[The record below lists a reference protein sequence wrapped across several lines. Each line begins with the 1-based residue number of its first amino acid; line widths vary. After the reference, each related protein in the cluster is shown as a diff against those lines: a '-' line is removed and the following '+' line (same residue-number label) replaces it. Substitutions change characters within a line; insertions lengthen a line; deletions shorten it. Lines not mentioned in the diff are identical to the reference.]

1 MAGQSRG
8 RKKSQ
13 QKKSTKRNSAPVEEQ
28 HVEELSTEN
37 DSDDL
42 SAHRIESDNQGTDNQ
57 SASSQECQPLP
68 PDELCFKN
76 TEFTQTCKIQSKCYV
91 TETVKFLKKARF
103 KPELEWFEN
112 HPQFCHFFHMP
123 DEPNLK
129 LQDMWMLL
137 LRTVPLH
144 ESEDTSWFAVNGVPI
159 RYSMREHAL
168 ISGLDCHDYPAKYKK
183 IGSFAFVDRHF
194 KSHKEI
200 TMLYV
205 REKLL
210 SMSACGDRLKMAV
223 LYFLGTIIR
232 ARGRY
237 NAPFDPFVLRIV
249 NDVEVCKTF
258 PWGRLTF
265 EDALRSITHVM
276 KHLKGKPK
284 NNVNFPGFIIPLEI
298 LAFECIPALKAR
310 FREGVEGCMSKC
322 PRMCKKRFQSN
333 SMKGYPLEDLY
344 DTLGEIKV
352 IESVLVPTVDE
363 EPLMARLM
371 DGEPDYENEEDV
383 SNLWS
388 TWLTVKEKPIFWQEL
403 YELDVAA
410 REFPQK
416 KDKRKVH
423 EEASSSNTSLD
434 DVLKGFE
441 ERLMTSLSEVNGKVE
456 KMNKRLGKIERCQVV
471 LKKRC
476 KRMKAMEKK
485 LEKIEDCQ
493 YYLKKKAKKVE
504 KEMKEMKEKEED
516 KENNDG
522 FDYQGMDYDWGGQRN
537 DNNGADAT
545 TKEPEDADMVEN
557 TEVVEEKESEE
568 DAQKDDRGSEEET
581 EPEPEAEAEA
591 EAEEDKEKEDE
602 EESEEEAQKEP
613 DEVQDEV
620 EMNESNEIE
629 EEVETEAR
637 VEVET
642 EKTAT
647 PPRGRTKAAAARRQ
661 ILTTPEKLF
670 GKAEKMVEEEVKEP
684 EEEGEKMV
692 EEEVE
697 EPEEEGEKMV
707 EEEVVEPEE
716 EAGKMVEEEVEEPEE
731 QAGKMVVY
739 EGSTC
744 ETKEADKGAAK
755 PSGTGVKHRPKQ
767 MALRKH
773 ATKQAPKPR
782 GRPRKDTEPKKFTT
796 PEQTKRI
803 RSRSQWVSTPFTE
816 ANTDEIEGRKKKP
829 RTKA

>member
-1 MAGQSRG
+1 
-8 RKKSQ
+8 
-13 QKKSTKRNSAPVEEQ
+13 
-28 HVEELSTEN
+28 
-37 DSDDL
+37 
-42 SAHRIESDNQGTDNQ
+42 
-57 SASSQECQPLP
+57 
-68 PDELCFKN
+68 
-76 TEFTQTCKIQSKCYV
+76 
-91 TETVKFLKKARF
+91 
-103 KPELEWFEN
+103 
-112 HPQFCHFFHMP
+112 
-123 DEPNLK
+123 
-129 LQDMWMLL
+129 
-137 LRTVPLH
+137 
-144 ESEDTSWFAVNGVPI
+144 
-159 RYSMREHAL
+159 
-168 ISGLDCHDYPAKYKK
+168 
-183 IGSFAFVDRHF
+183 
-194 KSHKEI
+194 
-200 TMLYV
+200 
-205 REKLL
+205 
-210 SMSACGDRLKMAV
+210 
-223 LYFLGTIIR
+223 
-232 ARGRY
+232 
-237 NAPFDPFVLRIV
+237 
-249 NDVEVCKTF
+249 
-258 PWGRLTF
+258 
-265 EDALRSITHVM
+265 
-276 KHLKGKPK
+276 
-284 NNVNFPGFIIPLEI
+284 
-298 LAFECIPALKAR
+298 
-310 FREGVEGCMSKC
+310 
-322 PRMCKKRFQSN
+322 
-333 SMKGYPLEDLY
+333 
-344 DTLGEIKV
+344 
-352 IESVLVPTVDE
+352 
-363 EPLMARLM
+363 MARLM
-371 DGEPDYENEEDV
+371 DGEPDYENEEGV

-410 REFPQK
+410 REFSQK

-423 EEASSSNTSLD
+423 EEASSSNTSLE

-456 KMNKRLGKIERCQVV
+456 KMNKRLGKIERCQIV

-485 LEKIEDCQ
+485 LEKIEDYQ

-568 DAQKDDRGSEEET
+568 DARKDDRGSRKRQNSS
-581 EPEPEAEAEA
+581 EA
-591 EAEEDKEKEDE
+591 EAEEGKEKEDE

-620 EMNESNEIE
+620 EMNEANEIE

-642 EKTAT
+642 EKTPT

-661 ILTTPEKLF
+661 ILTTPDKLF

-707 EEEVVEPEE
+707 EEEVVVEPEE

-731 QAGKMVVY
+731 EKQEWYMVVY

-755 PSGTGVKHRPKQ
+755 PSGTGVKLRPKQ

-782 GRPRKDTEPKKFTT
+782 GRPRKDIEPKKFTT

>member
-1 MAGQSRG
+1 
-8 RKKSQ
+8 
-13 QKKSTKRNSAPVEEQ
+13 
-28 HVEELSTEN
+28 
-37 DSDDL
+37 
-42 SAHRIESDNQGTDNQ
+42 
-57 SASSQECQPLP
+57 
-68 PDELCFKN
+68 
-76 TEFTQTCKIQSKCYV
+76 
-91 TETVKFLKKARF
+91 
-103 KPELEWFEN
+103 
-112 HPQFCHFFHMP
+112 
-123 DEPNLK
+123 
-129 LQDMWMLL
+129 
-137 LRTVPLH
+137 
-144 ESEDTSWFAVNGVPI
+144 
-159 RYSMREHAL
+159 
-168 ISGLDCHDYPAKYKK
+168 
-183 IGSFAFVDRHF
+183 
-194 KSHKEI
+194 
-200 TMLYV
+200 
-205 REKLL
+205 
-210 SMSACGDRLKMAV
+210 
-223 LYFLGTIIR
+223 
-232 ARGRY
+232 
-237 NAPFDPFVLRIV
+237 
-249 NDVEVCKTF
+249 
-258 PWGRLTF
+258 
-265 EDALRSITHVM
+265 
-276 KHLKGKPK
+276 
-284 NNVNFPGFIIPLEI
+284 
-298 LAFECIPALKAR
+298 
-310 FREGVEGCMSKC
+310 
-322 PRMCKKRFQSN
+322 
-333 SMKGYPLEDLY
+333 
-344 DTLGEIKV
+344 
-352 IESVLVPTVDE
+352 
-363 EPLMARLM
+363 MARLM
-371 DGEPDYENEEDV
+371 DGEPDYENEEGV

-423 EEASSSNTSLD
+423 EEASSSNTSLE

-493 YYLKKKAKKVE
+493 YYLKKKAKKAE

-522 FDYQGMDYDWGGQRN
+522 FDYHQGMDYDWGGQRN

-591 EAEEDKEKEDE
+591 EEDKEKKDE
-602 EESEEEAQKEP
+602 EKSEEEAPKEP

-620 EMNESNEIE
+620 EMNEANEIE

-642 EKTAT
+642 EKTPT

-707 EEEVVEPEE
+707 EEEVVESEE

-731 QAGKMVVY
+731 EAGKMVVY

-816 ANTDEIEGRKKKP
+816 ANTDEIEGHKKKP

>member
-1 MAGQSRG
+1 MAGRGRG

-42 SAHRIESDNQGTDNQ
+42 SAHGIESDNHGTDNQ
-57 SASSQECQPLP
+57 SASSQ
-68 PDELCFKN
+68 
-76 TEFTQTCKIQSKCYV
+76 
-91 TETVKFLKKARF
+91 
-103 KPELEWFEN
+103 
-112 HPQFCHFFHMP
+112 
-123 DEPNLK
+123 
-129 LQDMWMLL
+129 
-137 LRTVPLH
+137 
-144 ESEDTSWFAVNGVPI
+144 
-159 RYSMREHAL
+159 
-168 ISGLDCHDYPAKYKK
+168 
-183 IGSFAFVDRHF
+183 
-194 KSHKEI
+194 
-200 TMLYV
+200 
-205 REKLL
+205 
-210 SMSACGDRLKMAV
+210 
-223 LYFLGTIIR
+223 
-232 ARGRY
+232 
-237 NAPFDPFVLRIV
+237 
-249 NDVEVCKTF
+249 
-258 PWGRLTF
+258 
-265 EDALRSITHVM
+265 
-276 KHLKGKPK
+276 
-284 NNVNFPGFIIPLEI
+284 
-298 LAFECIPALKAR
+298 
-310 FREGVEGCMSKC
+310 
-322 PRMCKKRFQSN
+322 
-333 SMKGYPLEDLY
+333 
-344 DTLGEIKV
+344 V

-371 DGEPDYENEEDV
+371 DGEPDYENEEGV

-388 TWLTVKEKPIFWQEL
+388 TWLTIKEKPIFWQEL

-410 REFPQK
+410 KEFPQK

-423 EEASSSNTSLD
+423 EEASSSNTSLE

-485 LEKIEDCQ
+485 LEKIEDFQ

-504 KEMKEMKEKEED
+504 KEMKELKEKEED

-522 FDYQGMDYDWGGQRN
+522 FDYQGMDYDWGGQQN
-537 DNNGADAT
+537 DSNGADAT

-568 DAQKDDRGSEEET
+568 DTQKDDRGSEEET

-591 EAEEDKEKEDE
+591 EEDKEKEDE
-602 EESEEEAQKEP
+602 KESEEEAQKEP

-620 EMNESNEIE
+620 EMNEANEIE

-637 VEVET
+637 VE
-642 EKTAT
+642 
-647 PPRGRTKAAAARRQ
+647 AAAARRQ

-684 EEEGEKMV
+684 EEEGEKM
-692 EEEVE
+692 
-697 EPEEEGEKMV
+697 
-707 EEEVVEPEE
+707 
-716 EAGKMVEEEVEEPEE
+716 
-731 QAGKMVVY
+731 AGKMVVY

-755 PSGTGVKHRPKQ
+755 PSGTWVKHRPKQ

>member
-1 MAGQSRG
+1 MAGRGRG

-42 SAHRIESDNQGTDNQ
+42 SAHGIESDNQGTDNQ
-57 SASSQECQPLP
+57 SASSQ
-68 PDELCFKN
+68 
-76 TEFTQTCKIQSKCYV
+76 
-91 TETVKFLKKARF
+91 
-103 KPELEWFEN
+103 
-112 HPQFCHFFHMP
+112 
-123 DEPNLK
+123 
-129 LQDMWMLL
+129 
-137 LRTVPLH
+137 
-144 ESEDTSWFAVNGVPI
+144 
-159 RYSMREHAL
+159 
-168 ISGLDCHDYPAKYKK
+168 
-183 IGSFAFVDRHF
+183 
-194 KSHKEI
+194 
-200 TMLYV
+200 
-205 REKLL
+205 
-210 SMSACGDRLKMAV
+210 
-223 LYFLGTIIR
+223 
-232 ARGRY
+232 
-237 NAPFDPFVLRIV
+237 
-249 NDVEVCKTF
+249 
-258 PWGRLTF
+258 
-265 EDALRSITHVM
+265 
-276 KHLKGKPK
+276 
-284 NNVNFPGFIIPLEI
+284 
-298 LAFECIPALKAR
+298 
-310 FREGVEGCMSKC
+310 
-322 PRMCKKRFQSN
+322 
-333 SMKGYPLEDLY
+333 
-344 DTLGEIKV
+344 V

-371 DGEPDYENEEDV
+371 DGEPDYENEEGV

-423 EEASSSNTSLD
+423 EEASSSNTSLE

-522 FDYQGMDYDWGGQRN
+522 FDYQGMDYVWDGQRN
-537 DNNGADAT
+537 DSNGADAT

-557 TEVVEEKESEE
+557 TEVVEES
-568 DAQKDDRGSEEET
+568 
-581 EPEPEAEAEA
+581 
-591 EAEEDKEKEDE
+591 E
-602 EESEEEAQKEP
+602 EESEEEAQKES
-613 DEVQDEV
+613 DEV
-620 EMNESNEIE
+620 EMNEANEIE

-642 EKTAT
+642 EARVEVETEARVEAETEARVEAETEKTPT

-707 EEEVVEPEE
+707 EEEVLEPEE
-716 EAGKMVEEEVEEPEE
+716 ETGKMMEEEVEESEE
-731 QAGKMVVY
+731 EAWYMVVY

-755 PSGTGVKHRPKQ
+755 PSGSGVKHRPKQ

>member
-1 MAGQSRG
+1 RGRG

-42 SAHRIESDNQGTDNQ
+42 SAHGIESDNQGTDNQ
-57 SASSQECQPLP
+57 SASSQ
-68 PDELCFKN
+68 
-76 TEFTQTCKIQSKCYV
+76 
-91 TETVKFLKKARF
+91 
-103 KPELEWFEN
+103 
-112 HPQFCHFFHMP
+112 
-123 DEPNLK
+123 
-129 LQDMWMLL
+129 
-137 LRTVPLH
+137 
-144 ESEDTSWFAVNGVPI
+144 
-159 RYSMREHAL
+159 
-168 ISGLDCHDYPAKYKK
+168 
-183 IGSFAFVDRHF
+183 
-194 KSHKEI
+194 
-200 TMLYV
+200 
-205 REKLL
+205 
-210 SMSACGDRLKMAV
+210 
-223 LYFLGTIIR
+223 
-232 ARGRY
+232 
-237 NAPFDPFVLRIV
+237 
-249 NDVEVCKTF
+249 
-258 PWGRLTF
+258 
-265 EDALRSITHVM
+265 
-276 KHLKGKPK
+276 
-284 NNVNFPGFIIPLEI
+284 
-298 LAFECIPALKAR
+298 
-310 FREGVEGCMSKC
+310 
-322 PRMCKKRFQSN
+322 
-333 SMKGYPLEDLY
+333 
-344 DTLGEIKV
+344 V

-371 DGEPDYENEEDV
+371 DGEPDYENEEGV

-423 EEASSSNTSLD
+423 EEASSSNTSLE

-504 KEMKEMKEKEED
+504 KEMKEMKEKEEIRRT
-516 KENNDG
+516 
-522 FDYQGMDYDWGGQRN
+522 MTRN
-537 DNNGADAT
+537 DSNGADAT

-557 TEVVEEKESEE
+557 TEVVEES
-568 DAQKDDRGSEEET
+568 
-581 EPEPEAEAEA
+581 
-591 EAEEDKEKEDE
+591 E
-602 EESEEEAQKEP
+602 EESEEEAQKES
-613 DEVQDEV
+613 DEV
-620 EMNESNEIE
+620 EMNEANEMKK
-629 EEVETEAR
+629 R
-637 VEVET
+637 L
-642 EKTAT
+642 KQRLGLKLKQRLGLKLKQRLGLKLKQRLGLKLK
-647 PPRGRTKAAAARRQ
+647 PRKLLHHHVAAAARRQ

-697 EPEEEGEKMV
+697 EPEEEETEKYT
-707 EEEVVEPEE
+707 EEEKQEWY
-716 EAGKMVEEEVEEPEE
+716 
-731 QAGKMVVY
+731 MVVY

-755 PSGTGVKHRPKQ
+755 PSGSGVKHRPKQ

>member
-1 MAGQSRG
+1 MG
-8 RKKSQ
+8 
-13 QKKSTKRNSAPVEEQ
+13 
-28 HVEELSTEN
+28 
-37 DSDDL
+37 
-42 SAHRIESDNQGTDNQ
+42 
-57 SASSQECQPLP
+57 
-68 PDELCFKN
+68 
-76 TEFTQTCKIQSKCYV
+76 
-91 TETVKFLKKARF
+91 
-103 KPELEWFEN
+103 
-112 HPQFCHFFHMP
+112 
-123 DEPNLK
+123 
-129 LQDMWMLL
+129 
-137 LRTVPLH
+137 
-144 ESEDTSWFAVNGVPI
+144 
-159 RYSMREHAL
+159 
-168 ISGLDCHDYPAKYKK
+168 
-183 IGSFAFVDRHF
+183 
-194 KSHKEI
+194 
-200 TMLYV
+200 
-205 REKLL
+205 
-210 SMSACGDRLKMAV
+210 
-223 LYFLGTIIR
+223 
-232 ARGRY
+232 
-237 NAPFDPFVLRIV
+237 
-249 NDVEVCKTF
+249 
-258 PWGRLTF
+258 
-265 EDALRSITHVM
+265 
-276 KHLKGKPK
+276 
-284 NNVNFPGFIIPLEI
+284 
-298 LAFECIPALKAR
+298 
-310 FREGVEGCMSKC
+310 
-322 PRMCKKRFQSN
+322 
-333 SMKGYPLEDLY
+333 
-344 DTLGEIKV
+344 
-352 IESVLVPTVDE
+352 
-363 EPLMARLM
+363 
-371 DGEPDYENEEDV
+371 
-383 SNLWS
+383 
-388 TWLTVKEKPIFWQEL
+388 
-403 YELDVAA
+403 
-410 REFPQK
+410 
-416 KDKRKVH
+416 
-423 EEASSSNTSLD
+423 
-434 DVLKGFE
+434 
-441 ERLMTSLSEVNGKVE
+441 
-456 KMNKRLGKIERCQVV
+456 
-471 LKKRC
+471 
-476 KRMKAMEKK
+476 RMKAMEKK

-537 DNNGADAT
+537 DSNGADAT
-545 TKEPEDADMVEN
+545 TKEPVDEDMVEN

-591 EAEEDKEKEDE
+591 EEDKEIEDE

-620 EMNESNEIE
+620 EMNEANEIE

-670 GKAEKMVEEEVKEP
+670 GKAEKMVEEEMKEP

-707 EEEVVEPEE
+707 EEEV
-716 EAGKMVEEEVEEPEE
+716 AGKMVEEEVEEPEE
-731 QAGKMVVY
+731 EAGKMVVY

-803 RSRSQWVSTPFTE
+803 RSRSQWDSTPFTE

>member
-1 MAGQSRG
+1 MAGQGRG

-42 SAHRIESDNQGTDNQ
+42 SAHGIESDNQETDNQ
-57 SASSQECQPLP
+57 SASSQ
-68 PDELCFKN
+68 
-76 TEFTQTCKIQSKCYV
+76 
-91 TETVKFLKKARF
+91 
-103 KPELEWFEN
+103 
-112 HPQFCHFFHMP
+112 
-123 DEPNLK
+123 
-129 LQDMWMLL
+129 
-137 LRTVPLH
+137 
-144 ESEDTSWFAVNGVPI
+144 
-159 RYSMREHAL
+159 
-168 ISGLDCHDYPAKYKK
+168 
-183 IGSFAFVDRHF
+183 
-194 KSHKEI
+194 
-200 TMLYV
+200 
-205 REKLL
+205 
-210 SMSACGDRLKMAV
+210 
-223 LYFLGTIIR
+223 
-232 ARGRY
+232 
-237 NAPFDPFVLRIV
+237 
-249 NDVEVCKTF
+249 
-258 PWGRLTF
+258 
-265 EDALRSITHVM
+265 
-276 KHLKGKPK
+276 
-284 NNVNFPGFIIPLEI
+284 
-298 LAFECIPALKAR
+298 
-310 FREGVEGCMSKC
+310 
-322 PRMCKKRFQSN
+322 
-333 SMKGYPLEDLY
+333 
-344 DTLGEIKV
+344 V

-371 DGEPDYENEEDV
+371 DGEPDYENEEGV

-423 EEASSSNTSLD
+423 EEASSSNTSLE

-476 KRMKAMEKK
+476 KRMKAMEKR

-504 KEMKEMKEKEED
+504 KEMKEMKEKEEY

-537 DNNGADAT
+537 DSNGADAT
-545 TKEPEDADMVEN
+545 SKEPEDADMVEN

-568 DAQKDDRGSEEET
+568 DAQKDDRGFEEET

-591 EAEEDKEKEDE
+591 EEDKEREDE

-620 EMNESNEIE
+620 EMNEANEIE

-637 VEVET
+637 VE
-642 EKTAT
+642 
-647 PPRGRTKAAAARRQ
+647 AAAARRQ

-684 EEEGEKMV
+684 EEEAEKM
-692 EEEVE
+692 
-697 EPEEEGEKMV
+697 
-707 EEEVVEPEE
+707 
-716 EAGKMVEEEVEEPEE
+716 
-731 QAGKMVVY
+731 AGKMVVY

-773 ATKQAPKPR
+773 TTKQAPKPR

>member
-1 MAGQSRG
+1 MAGQGRG

-28 HVEELSTEN
+28 H
-37 DSDDL
+37 
-42 SAHRIESDNQGTDNQ
+42 
-57 SASSQECQPLP
+57 
-68 PDELCFKN
+68 
-76 TEFTQTCKIQSKCYV
+76 
-91 TETVKFLKKARF
+91 
-103 KPELEWFEN
+103 
-112 HPQFCHFFHMP
+112 
-123 DEPNLK
+123 
-129 LQDMWMLL
+129 
-137 LRTVPLH
+137 
-144 ESEDTSWFAVNGVPI
+144 
-159 RYSMREHAL
+159 
-168 ISGLDCHDYPAKYKK
+168 
-183 IGSFAFVDRHF
+183 
-194 KSHKEI
+194 
-200 TMLYV
+200 
-205 REKLL
+205 
-210 SMSACGDRLKMAV
+210 
-223 LYFLGTIIR
+223 
-232 ARGRY
+232 
-237 NAPFDPFVLRIV
+237 
-249 NDVEVCKTF
+249 
-258 PWGRLTF
+258 
-265 EDALRSITHVM
+265 
-276 KHLKGKPK
+276 
-284 NNVNFPGFIIPLEI
+284 
-298 LAFECIPALKAR
+298 
-310 FREGVEGCMSKC
+310 
-322 PRMCKKRFQSN
+322 
-333 SMKGYPLEDLY
+333 
-344 DTLGEIKV
+344 V

-371 DGEPDYENEEDV
+371 DGEPDYENEEGV

-423 EEASSSNTSLD
+423 EEASSSNTSLE

-537 DNNGADAT
+537 DSNGADAT
-545 TKEPEDADMVEN
+545 TKEPVDEDMVEN

-591 EAEEDKEKEDE
+591 EEDKEKEDE

-620 EMNESNEIE
+620 EMNEANEIE

-670 GKAEKMVEEEVKEP
+670 GKAEKMVEEEMKEP

-731 QAGKMVVY
+731 EAGKMVVY

>member
-1 MAGQSRG
+1 
-8 RKKSQ
+8 
-13 QKKSTKRNSAPVEEQ
+13 
-28 HVEELSTEN
+28 
-37 DSDDL
+37 
-42 SAHRIESDNQGTDNQ
+42 
-57 SASSQECQPLP
+57 
-68 PDELCFKN
+68 
-76 TEFTQTCKIQSKCYV
+76 
-91 TETVKFLKKARF
+91 
-103 KPELEWFEN
+103 
-112 HPQFCHFFHMP
+112 
-123 DEPNLK
+123 
-129 LQDMWMLL
+129 
-137 LRTVPLH
+137 
-144 ESEDTSWFAVNGVPI
+144 
-159 RYSMREHAL
+159 
-168 ISGLDCHDYPAKYKK
+168 
-183 IGSFAFVDRHF
+183 
-194 KSHKEI
+194 
-200 TMLYV
+200 
-205 REKLL
+205 
-210 SMSACGDRLKMAV
+210 
-223 LYFLGTIIR
+223 
-232 ARGRY
+232 
-237 NAPFDPFVLRIV
+237 
-249 NDVEVCKTF
+249 
-258 PWGRLTF
+258 
-265 EDALRSITHVM
+265 
-276 KHLKGKPK
+276 
-284 NNVNFPGFIIPLEI
+284 
-298 LAFECIPALKAR
+298 
-310 FREGVEGCMSKC
+310 
-322 PRMCKKRFQSN
+322 
-333 SMKGYPLEDLY
+333 
-344 DTLGEIKV
+344 
-352 IESVLVPTVDE
+352 
-363 EPLMARLM
+363 MARLM
-371 DGEPDYENEEDV
+371 DGEPDYENEEGV

-423 EEASSSNTSLD
+423 EEASSSNTSLE

-522 FDYQGMDYDWGGQRN
+522 FDYQGMDYVLDGQRN
-537 DNNGADAT
+537 DSNGADAT

-557 TEVVEEKESEE
+557 TEVVEES
-568 DAQKDDRGSEEET
+568 
-581 EPEPEAEAEA
+581 
-591 EAEEDKEKEDE
+591 E
-602 EESEEEAQKEP
+602 EESEEEAQKES
-613 DEVQDEV
+613 DEV
-620 EMNESNEIE
+620 EMNEANEIE

-642 EKTAT
+642 E
-647 PPRGRTKAAAARRQ
+647 ARVEVETEAR
-661 ILTTPEKLF
+661 
-670 GKAEKMVEEEVKEP
+670 AEKMVEEEVKEP

-707 EEEVVEPEE
+707 EEEVLEPEEETGKMMEEEVEESEEEAVKMVEEEVVEPEEEAGRMVEEEVVEPEE
-716 EAGKMVEEEVEEPEE
+716 EAGKMVEEEVVETEKYTEEEKQE
-731 QAGKMVVY
+731 WYMVVY

-755 PSGTGVKHRPKQ
+755 PSGSGVKHRPKQ

>member
-1 MAGQSRG
+1 
-8 RKKSQ
+8 
-13 QKKSTKRNSAPVEEQ
+13 
-28 HVEELSTEN
+28 
-37 DSDDL
+37 
-42 SAHRIESDNQGTDNQ
+42 
-57 SASSQECQPLP
+57 
-68 PDELCFKN
+68 
-76 TEFTQTCKIQSKCYV
+76 
-91 TETVKFLKKARF
+91 
-103 KPELEWFEN
+103 
-112 HPQFCHFFHMP
+112 
-123 DEPNLK
+123 
-129 LQDMWMLL
+129 
-137 LRTVPLH
+137 
-144 ESEDTSWFAVNGVPI
+144 
-159 RYSMREHAL
+159 
-168 ISGLDCHDYPAKYKK
+168 
-183 IGSFAFVDRHF
+183 
-194 KSHKEI
+194 
-200 TMLYV
+200 
-205 REKLL
+205 
-210 SMSACGDRLKMAV
+210 
-223 LYFLGTIIR
+223 
-232 ARGRY
+232 
-237 NAPFDPFVLRIV
+237 
-249 NDVEVCKTF
+249 
-258 PWGRLTF
+258 
-265 EDALRSITHVM
+265 
-276 KHLKGKPK
+276 
-284 NNVNFPGFIIPLEI
+284 
-298 LAFECIPALKAR
+298 
-310 FREGVEGCMSKC
+310 
-322 PRMCKKRFQSN
+322 MCKKRFQSN

-371 DGEPDYENEEDV
+371 DEEPDYENEEG
-383 SNLWS
+383 
-388 TWLTVKEKPIFWQEL
+388 
-403 YELDVAA
+403 
-410 REFPQK
+410 FPQK

-423 EEASSSNTSLD
+423 EEASSSNTSL
-434 DVLKGFE
+434 E
-441 ERLMTSLSEVNGKVE
+441 NVE

-537 DNNGADAT
+537 DSNGADAI
-545 TKEPEDADMVEN
+545 TKEPKDGDMVEN
-557 TEVVEEKESEE
+557 TEGVEEKESEE

-581 EPEPEAEAEA
+581 EPEPKAEA

-620 EMNESNEIE
+620 EMNEANEIE
-629 EEVETEAR
+629 EQVETEAR

-642 EKTAT
+642 EKTPT
-647 PPRGRTKAAAARRQ
+647 PPCGRTKAAAARRQ

-692 EEEVE
+692 EEEV
-697 EPEEEGEKMV
+697 
-707 EEEVVEPEE
+707 VEPEE
-716 EAGKMVEEEVEEPEE
+716 EAGKMVEEEKQEWY
-731 QAGKMVVY
+731 MVVY
-739 EGSTC
+739 EDSTY
-744 ETKEADKGAAK
+744 ETKEADEGAAK

-782 GRPRKDTEPKKFTT
+782 GRPRMDTEPKKFTT

-803 RSRSQWVSTPFTE
+803 RSHSQWVSTPFTE

>member
-1 MAGQSRG
+1 
-8 RKKSQ
+8 
-13 QKKSTKRNSAPVEEQ
+13 
-28 HVEELSTEN
+28 
-37 DSDDL
+37 
-42 SAHRIESDNQGTDNQ
+42 
-57 SASSQECQPLP
+57 
-68 PDELCFKN
+68 
-76 TEFTQTCKIQSKCYV
+76 
-91 TETVKFLKKARF
+91 
-103 KPELEWFEN
+103 
-112 HPQFCHFFHMP
+112 
-123 DEPNLK
+123 
-129 LQDMWMLL
+129 
-137 LRTVPLH
+137 
-144 ESEDTSWFAVNGVPI
+144 
-159 RYSMREHAL
+159 
-168 ISGLDCHDYPAKYKK
+168 
-183 IGSFAFVDRHF
+183 
-194 KSHKEI
+194 
-200 TMLYV
+200 
-205 REKLL
+205 
-210 SMSACGDRLKMAV
+210 
-223 LYFLGTIIR
+223 
-232 ARGRY
+232 
-237 NAPFDPFVLRIV
+237 
-249 NDVEVCKTF
+249 
-258 PWGRLTF
+258 
-265 EDALRSITHVM
+265 
-276 KHLKGKPK
+276 
-284 NNVNFPGFIIPLEI
+284 
-298 LAFECIPALKAR
+298 
-310 FREGVEGCMSKC
+310 
-322 PRMCKKRFQSN
+322 
-333 SMKGYPLEDLY
+333 
-344 DTLGEIKV
+344 
-352 IESVLVPTVDE
+352 
-363 EPLMARLM
+363 MARLM
-371 DGEPDYENEEDV
+371 DGEPDYENEEGV

-423 EEASSSNTSLD
+423 EEASSSNTSLE

-456 KMNKRLGKIERCQVV
+456 KMNKRLGKIERCEVV

-476 KRMKAMEKK
+476 KRMKAMKKK

-537 DNNGADAT
+537 DSNGADAT

-591 EAEEDKEKEDE
+591 EEDKEKEDE
-602 EESEEEAQKEP
+602 EESEEEALKEP

-620 EMNESNEIE
+620 EMNEANEIQE
-629 EEVETEAR
+629 ER
-637 VEVET
+637 V
-642 EKTAT
+642 K
-647 PPRGRTKAAAARRQ
+647 K
-661 ILTTPEKLF
+661 
-670 GKAEKMVEEEVKEP
+670 KMVEEEVKEP
-684 EEEGEKMV
+684 EEESEKMV

-731 QAGKMVVY
+731 EAGKMVIY

-744 ETKEADKGAAK
+744 KTKEADKGAAK

-773 ATKQAPKPR
+773 TTKQAPKPR

-803 RSRSQWVSTPFTE
+803 RSRSQWVSTLFTE

>member
-1 MAGQSRG
+1 MAGRGRG

-37 DSDDL
+37 DSDDM
-42 SAHRIESDNQGTDNQ
+42 SAHGIESDNQGTDNQ
-57 SASSQECQPLP
+57 SVSSQ
-68 PDELCFKN
+68 
-76 TEFTQTCKIQSKCYV
+76 
-91 TETVKFLKKARF
+91 
-103 KPELEWFEN
+103 
-112 HPQFCHFFHMP
+112 
-123 DEPNLK
+123 
-129 LQDMWMLL
+129 
-137 LRTVPLH
+137 
-144 ESEDTSWFAVNGVPI
+144 
-159 RYSMREHAL
+159 
-168 ISGLDCHDYPAKYKK
+168 
-183 IGSFAFVDRHF
+183 
-194 KSHKEI
+194 
-200 TMLYV
+200 
-205 REKLL
+205 
-210 SMSACGDRLKMAV
+210 
-223 LYFLGTIIR
+223 
-232 ARGRY
+232 
-237 NAPFDPFVLRIV
+237 
-249 NDVEVCKTF
+249 
-258 PWGRLTF
+258 
-265 EDALRSITHVM
+265 
-276 KHLKGKPK
+276 
-284 NNVNFPGFIIPLEI
+284 
-298 LAFECIPALKAR
+298 
-310 FREGVEGCMSKC
+310 
-322 PRMCKKRFQSN
+322 
-333 SMKGYPLEDLY
+333 
-344 DTLGEIKV
+344 V

-371 DGEPDYENEEDV
+371 DGEPDYENEEGF
-383 SNLWS
+383 S
-388 TWLTVKEKPIFWQEL
+388 
-403 YELDVAA
+403 
-410 REFPQK
+410 QK

-423 EEASSSNTSLD
+423 EEASSSNTSLED
-434 DVLKGFE
+434 
-441 ERLMTSLSEVNGKVE
+441 VE

-493 YYLKKKAKKVE
+493 YYLKKKAKK
-504 KEMKEMKEKEED
+504 
-516 KENNDG
+516 ENNDG

-537 DNNGADAT
+537 DSNGADAT

-557 TEVVEEKESEE
+557 TEVVEEKES
-568 DAQKDDRGSEEET
+568 SEEET
-581 EPEPEAEAEA
+581 EPEAEAEP
-591 EAEEDKEKEDE
+591 EEGKEKEDE

-642 EKTAT
+642 EKTPT

-661 ILTTPEKLF
+661 ILTTPDKLF
-670 GKAEKMVEEEVKEP
+670 GKAEKMAVKIL
-684 EEEGEKMV
+684 
-692 EEEVE
+692 
-697 EPEEEGEKMV
+697 

-731 QAGKMVVY
+731 EKQEWYMVVY

-782 GRPRKDTEPKKFTT
+782 GRPRKDIEPKKFTT

>member
-1 MAGQSRG
+1 MAGQGRG

-37 DSDDL
+37 DSDDP
-42 SAHRIESDNQGTDNQ
+42 SNTKIESDNRGTDNQ
-57 SASSQECQPLP
+57 S
-68 PDELCFKN
+68 D
-76 TEFTQTCKIQSKCYV
+76 
-91 TETVKFLKKARF
+91 
-103 KPELEWFEN
+103 
-112 HPQFCHFFHMP
+112 
-123 DEPNLK
+123 
-129 LQDMWMLL
+129 
-137 LRTVPLH
+137 
-144 ESEDTSWFAVNGVPI
+144 
-159 RYSMREHAL
+159 
-168 ISGLDCHDYPAKYKK
+168 
-183 IGSFAFVDRHF
+183 
-194 KSHKEI
+194 
-200 TMLYV
+200 
-205 REKLL
+205 
-210 SMSACGDRLKMAV
+210 
-223 LYFLGTIIR
+223 
-232 ARGRY
+232 
-237 NAPFDPFVLRIV
+237 
-249 NDVEVCKTF
+249 
-258 PWGRLTF
+258 
-265 EDALRSITHVM
+265 
-276 KHLKGKPK
+276 HL
-284 NNVNFPGFIIPLEI
+284 
-298 LAFECIPALKAR
+298 
-310 FREGVEGCMSKC
+310 
-322 PRMCKKRFQSN
+322 
-333 SMKGYPLEDLY
+333 
-344 DTLGEIKV
+344 V

-371 DGEPDYENEEDV
+371 DGEPDYENEEGV

-423 EEASSSNTSLD
+423 EEASSSNTSLE

-537 DNNGADAT
+537 DSNGKWTQT
-545 TKEPEDADMVEN
+545 TKEPVDEDMVEN
-557 TEVVEEKESEE
+557 TEVVEEKET
-568 DAQKDDRGSEEET
+568 KV
-581 EPEPEAEAEA
+581 
-591 EAEEDKEKEDE
+591 EEDKEKEDE
-602 EESEEEAQKEP
+602 EERKKRVEGTH
-613 DEVQDEV
+613 EVQDEV
-620 EMNESNEIE
+620 EMNEANEIE
-629 EEVETEAR
+629 EEVETEAQ

-670 GKAEKMVEEEVKEP
+670 GKAEKMVEEEMKEP

-731 QAGKMVVY
+731 EAGKMVVY

-773 ATKQAPKPR
+773 AY
-782 GRPRKDTEPKKFTT
+782 
-796 PEQTKRI
+796 
-803 RSRSQWVSTPFTE
+803 
-816 ANTDEIEGRKKKP
+816 
-829 RTKA
+829 

>member
-1 MAGQSRG
+1 
-8 RKKSQ
+8 
-13 QKKSTKRNSAPVEEQ
+13 
-28 HVEELSTEN
+28 
-37 DSDDL
+37 
-42 SAHRIESDNQGTDNQ
+42 
-57 SASSQECQPLP
+57 
-68 PDELCFKN
+68 
-76 TEFTQTCKIQSKCYV
+76 
-91 TETVKFLKKARF
+91 
-103 KPELEWFEN
+103 
-112 HPQFCHFFHMP
+112 
-123 DEPNLK
+123 
-129 LQDMWMLL
+129 
-137 LRTVPLH
+137 
-144 ESEDTSWFAVNGVPI
+144 
-159 RYSMREHAL
+159 
-168 ISGLDCHDYPAKYKK
+168 
-183 IGSFAFVDRHF
+183 
-194 KSHKEI
+194 
-200 TMLYV
+200 
-205 REKLL
+205 
-210 SMSACGDRLKMAV
+210 
-223 LYFLGTIIR
+223 
-232 ARGRY
+232 
-237 NAPFDPFVLRIV
+237 
-249 NDVEVCKTF
+249 
-258 PWGRLTF
+258 
-265 EDALRSITHVM
+265 
-276 KHLKGKPK
+276 
-284 NNVNFPGFIIPLEI
+284 
-298 LAFECIPALKAR
+298 
-310 FREGVEGCMSKC
+310 
-322 PRMCKKRFQSN
+322 
-333 SMKGYPLEDLY
+333 
-344 DTLGEIKV
+344 
-352 IESVLVPTVDE
+352 
-363 EPLMARLM
+363 MARLM
-371 DGEPDYENEEDV
+371 DGEPDYENEEGV

-423 EEASSSNTSLD
+423 EEASSSNTSLE

-522 FDYQGMDYDWGGQRN
+522 FDYQGMDYVWDGQRN
-537 DNNGADAT
+537 DSNGADAT

-557 TEVVEEKESEE
+557 TEVVEES
-568 DAQKDDRGSEEET
+568 
-581 EPEPEAEAEA
+581 
-591 EAEEDKEKEDE
+591 E
-602 EESEEEAQKEP
+602 EESEEEAQKES
-613 DEVQDEV
+613 DEV
-620 EMNESNEIE
+620 EMNEANEIE

-642 EKTAT
+642 E
-647 PPRGRTKAAAARRQ
+647 ARVEVETEAR
-661 ILTTPEKLF
+661 
-670 GKAEKMVEEEVKEP
+670 AEKMVEEEVKEP

-707 EEEVVEPEE
+707 EEEVLEPEEETGKMMEEEVEESEEEAVKMVEEEVVEPEEEAGRMVEEEVVEPEE
-716 EAGKMVEEEVEEPEE
+716 EAGKMVEEEVVETEKYTEEEKQE
-731 QAGKMVVY
+731 WYMVVY

-755 PSGTGVKHRPKQ
+755 PSGSGVKHRPKQ

>member
-1 MAGQSRG
+1 
-8 RKKSQ
+8 
-13 QKKSTKRNSAPVEEQ
+13 
-28 HVEELSTEN
+28 
-37 DSDDL
+37 
-42 SAHRIESDNQGTDNQ
+42 
-57 SASSQECQPLP
+57 
-68 PDELCFKN
+68 
-76 TEFTQTCKIQSKCYV
+76 
-91 TETVKFLKKARF
+91 
-103 KPELEWFEN
+103 
-112 HPQFCHFFHMP
+112 
-123 DEPNLK
+123 
-129 LQDMWMLL
+129 
-137 LRTVPLH
+137 
-144 ESEDTSWFAVNGVPI
+144 
-159 RYSMREHAL
+159 
-168 ISGLDCHDYPAKYKK
+168 
-183 IGSFAFVDRHF
+183 
-194 KSHKEI
+194 
-200 TMLYV
+200 
-205 REKLL
+205 
-210 SMSACGDRLKMAV
+210 
-223 LYFLGTIIR
+223 
-232 ARGRY
+232 
-237 NAPFDPFVLRIV
+237 
-249 NDVEVCKTF
+249 
-258 PWGRLTF
+258 
-265 EDALRSITHVM
+265 
-276 KHLKGKPK
+276 
-284 NNVNFPGFIIPLEI
+284 
-298 LAFECIPALKAR
+298 
-310 FREGVEGCMSKC
+310 
-322 PRMCKKRFQSN
+322 MCKKRFQSN

-371 DGEPDYENEEDV
+371 DGEPDYENEEG
-383 SNLWS
+383 
-388 TWLTVKEKPIFWQEL
+388 
-403 YELDVAA
+403 
-410 REFPQK
+410 FPQK
-416 KDKRKVH
+416 KDKRKMH
-423 EEASSSNTSLD
+423 EEASSSNTSLED
-434 DVLKGFE
+434 
-441 ERLMTSLSEVNGKVE
+441 VE
-456 KMNKRLGKIERCQVV
+456 KMNKRLEKIERCQVV

-516 KENNDG
+516 KKNNDG

-545 TKEPEDADMVEN
+545 TKEPVDEDMVEN

-581 EPEPEAEAEA
+581 EPEPETEA

-620 EMNESNEIE
+620 EMNEANEIE

-647 PPRGRTKAAAARRQ
+647 PPRGRTKAATARRQ

-670 GKAEKMVEEEVKEP
+670 GKAEKMVEEEMKEP

-697 EPEEEGEKMV
+697 EPEEESEKMV
-707 EEEVVEPEE
+707 EEEE
-716 EAGKMVEEEVEEPEE
+716 EAGKMV
-731 QAGKMVVY
+731 VY
-739 EGSTC
+739 ESSTC

>member
-1 MAGQSRG
+1 MAGQGRG

-42 SAHRIESDNQGTDNQ
+42 SAHGIESDNQGTDNQ

-129 LQDMWMLL
+129 LQGMWMLL

-200 TMLYV
+200 TMLSV

-210 SMSACGDRLKMAV
+210 SMSVCGDRLKMAV

-371 DGEPDYENEEDV
+371 DGEPDYENEEGV

-423 EEASSSNTSLD
+423 EEASSSNTSLE

-537 DNNGADAT
+537 DSNGADAT

-591 EAEEDKEKEDE
+591 EEDKEKEDE

-620 EMNESNEIE
+620 EMNEANEIE

-684 EEEGEKMV
+684 EEEAEKMV
-692 EEEVE
+692 EEEVK

-731 QAGKMVVY
+731 EAGKMVVY

-744 ETKEADKGAAK
+744 ETKETDKGAAK

>member
-1 MAGQSRG
+1 M
-8 RKKSQ
+8 
-13 QKKSTKRNSAPVEEQ
+13 
-28 HVEELSTEN
+28 
-37 DSDDL
+37 
-42 SAHRIESDNQGTDNQ
+42 
-57 SASSQECQPLP
+57 
-68 PDELCFKN
+68 
-76 TEFTQTCKIQSKCYV
+76 
-91 TETVKFLKKARF
+91 
-103 KPELEWFEN
+103 
-112 HPQFCHFFHMP
+112 
-123 DEPNLK
+123 
-129 LQDMWMLL
+129 
-137 LRTVPLH
+137 
-144 ESEDTSWFAVNGVPI
+144 
-159 RYSMREHAL
+159 
-168 ISGLDCHDYPAKYKK
+168 
-183 IGSFAFVDRHF
+183 
-194 KSHKEI
+194 
-200 TMLYV
+200 
-205 REKLL
+205 
-210 SMSACGDRLKMAV
+210 
-223 LYFLGTIIR
+223 
-232 ARGRY
+232 
-237 NAPFDPFVLRIV
+237 FD
-249 NDVEVCKTF
+249 
-258 PWGRLTF
+258 
-265 EDALRSITHVM
+265 
-276 KHLKGKPK
+276 
-284 NNVNFPGFIIPLEI
+284 I
-298 LAFECIPALKAR
+298 LFGINY
-310 FREGVEGCMSKC
+310 
-322 PRMCKKRFQSN
+322 Q
-333 SMKGYPLEDLY
+333 
-344 DTLGEIKV
+344 V

-363 EPLMARLM
+363 EPLMARIM
-371 DGEPDYENEEDV
+371 DGEPDYENEEGV

-423 EEASSSNTSLD
+423 EEASSSNTSLE

-522 FDYQGMDYDWGGQRN
+522 FDYQGMDYDWDGQRN
-537 DNNGADAT
+537 DSNGADAT

-581 EPEPEAEAEA
+581 EPEPEAEAK
-591 EAEEDKEKEDE
+591 AEEDKEKEDE

-613 DEVQDEV
+613 DEV
-620 EMNESNEIE
+620 EMNEANEIE

-642 EKTAT
+642 EARVEVETEKTPT

-670 GKAEKMVEEEVKEP
+670 GKAEKMVEEEMLEP
-684 EEEGEKMV
+684 EEETGKMM

-697 EPEEEGEKMV
+697 ESEEEAVKMV

-716 EAGKMVEEEVEEPEE
+716 EAGKMVEEEVVEPEEAAGKMVEEEVEEPEE
-731 QAGKMVVY
+731 EVEEPEKETEKYTEEEKQEWYMVVY
-739 EGSTC
+739 ECSTC

-755 PSGTGVKHRPKQ
+755 PSGTGVKQKK
-767 MALRKH
+767 MALRK
-773 ATKQAPKPR
+773 QAPRPR
-782 GRPRKDTEPKKFTT
+782 GRPRKDTQPKKFTT
-796 PEQTKRI
+796 PEQTT
-803 RSRSQWVSTPFTE
+803 S
-816 ANTDEIEGRKKKP
+816 
-829 RTKA
+829 